1 VLSRLHLKTEKARR
15 KLHEFVLQAWP
26 LLEPATP
33 FVQGMHVQAVCEHLQ
48 AVAEGRLRH
57 LIINIPPGHAK
68 SLLTAV
74 FWPAWVWIDHPEAR
88 WLFSSYREPLA
99 TRDSVKC
106 RRLIESDWYQ
116 ERWGGRYQL
125 SGDQNQK
132 NRFENTR
139 TGYRVVVPMS
149 AGTGERGD
157 YVVVDDPHSV
167 DQAASDTERHAA
179 VEWWNGSMATR
190 LNDLSSGHKVVIMQ
204 RLHEADL
211 TGDLLAKGGY
221 DLLCLPAEFE
231 PGRRC
236 ATSIGWSDPRQES
249 GELLWPEKVSRADLD
264 GLKTTLGSYRYAAQY
279 QQRPA
284 PAEGGVFKR
293 CWWRYWRPAHREL
306 PPVQV
311 RLADGTVESIAAVA
325 LPERFDEM
333 VQSWDLAFK
342 DLETSDYVVGQVWAA
357 MGADRF
363 LLDQRRERMDMPRTV
378 EAIRGMS
385 EQWSRAAAKL
395 VEDRANGPAVIATL
409 KHEIAGLIAVNP
421 EGGKIARAAAV
432 SPQIESGNVY
442 LPHPAIAPWV
452 QDLIEECAA
461 FPCAAHDDQ
470 VDALTQA
477 LNRLHG
483 VSRRIYTVQESEI
496 AVDPIPIPAHWPCV
510 FGMDVR
516 VTETAA
522 LWGACDPQTDILY
535 VYSEHCQSGA
545 EAAIH
550 ALGIGSRGKWIPGL
564 LDPTANGRSQS
575 DGFNLMRIYK
585 ELGLDLDVAMDS
597 EQSGVCEV
605 LQRMRSG
612 RLKVFRT
619 LENLFQQYR
628 LYRRDDRGQ
637 VVKQN
642 DLLMNC
648 LRYLCVSGRDR
659 MCTEPTPWQG
669 WHLSEMQ
676 PGRAGGWMT

>member
-1 VLSRLHLKTEKARR
+1 ML
-15 KLHEFVLQAWP
+15 
-26 LLEPATP
+26 
-33 FVQGMHVQAVCEHLQ
+33 
-48 AVAEGRLRH
+48 
-57 LIINIPPGHAK
+57 
-68 SLLTAV
+68 
-74 FWPAWVWIDHPEAR
+74 
-88 WLFSSYREPLA
+88 
-99 TRDSVKC
+99 
-106 RRLIESDWYQ
+106 
-116 ERWGGRYQL
+116 
-125 SGDQNQK
+125 
-132 NRFENTR
+132 
-139 TGYRVVVPMS
+139 
-149 AGTGERGD
+149 
-157 YVVVDDPHSV
+157 VVDDPHSV
-167 DQAASDTERHAA
+167 DQAASDTERRAA

-231 PGRRC
+231 PERRC

-249 GELLWPEKVSRADLD
+249 GELLWPEKVSQVDLD

-279 QQRPA
+279 QQRPS

-293 CWWRYWRPAHREL
+293 SWWRFWRPAHREL

-311 RLADGTVESIAAVA
+311 PLADGTVKSIAAVA
-325 LPERFDEM
+325 LPESFDQV

-342 DLETSDYVVGQVWAA
+342 DLATSDYVVGQVWAA
-357 MGADRF
+357 RGADRF

-385 EQWSRAAAKL
+385 EQWPQSAAKL

-409 KHEIAGLIAVNP
+409 KHDIAGLIAVNP
-421 EGGKIARAAAV
+421 EGGKIARAAGV
-432 SPQIESGNVY
+432 SPQIEAGNVY
-442 LPHPAIAPWV
+442 FPHPAIAPWV
-452 QDLIEECAA
+452 EVLIEECAA
-461 FPCAAHDDQ
+461 FPYATHDDQ

-483 VSRRIYTVQESEI
+483 ISRRIYAVQESEI
-496 AVDPIPIPAHWPCV
+496 AVDPFPIPAHWPCV
-510 FGMDVR
+510 FGMDPR
-516 VTETAA
+516 PTETAA
-522 LWGACDPQTDILY
+522 LWGAFDPTADILY
-535 VYSEHCQSGA
+535 VYSEHYQSGA
-545 EAAIH
+545 EPAMH
-550 ALGIGSRGKWIPGL
+550 AHGIGSRGKWIPGL
-564 LDPTANGRSQS
+564 LDPKANGRSPS
-575 DGFNLMRIYK
+575 DGFNLMRIYQ
-585 ELGLDLDVAMDS
+585 ELGLNLDMAMDS
-597 EQSGVCEV
+597 EQSGVPEV

-619 LENLFQQYR
+619 LENFFQQYR
-628 LYRRDDRGQ
+628 LYRRDEHGQ